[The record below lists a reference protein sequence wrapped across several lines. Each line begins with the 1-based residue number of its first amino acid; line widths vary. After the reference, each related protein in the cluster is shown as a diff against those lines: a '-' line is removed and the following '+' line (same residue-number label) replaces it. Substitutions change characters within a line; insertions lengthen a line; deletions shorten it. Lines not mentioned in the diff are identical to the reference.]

1 MAKGKKKMSS
11 SHKGNLNPS
20 RPSGKAWKKH
30 PKKNKVRQSETRT
43 SQ

>member
-11 SHKGNLNPS
+11 NHKGNLNPS
-20 RPSGKAWKKH
+20 RPSGKAWKQH
-30 PKKNKVRQSETRT
+30 PKTLHGKCAKH